1 MTAIAPSAFKSFATL
16 GVAGQRK
23 PASAPVDVG
32 EAYAAWRDGLKTK
45 AVSSDFVAGL
55 DSSRATFLAV
65 ARRAQETGG
74 LDDPQAFLK
83 SLSTDELNALQ
94 TTAELGD
101 PINPATLSR
110 EGAYNLLVTR
120 GQARDLDQDGLTEVG
135 VARTIVFPP
144 QDAPANVRAAWDSAM
159 AGQDEGT
166 RMTLSLSAWMGTHGR
181 PLDAEGSKAGW
192 SEADFDW
199 TDAARRLVAGARENL
214 KYQASAEQQRH
225 GVAALRAFEA
235 FLANLAGPLPA

>member
-94 TTAELGD
+94 TTAGLAD

-159 AGQDEGT
+159 AGQDE
-166 RMTLSLSAWMGTHGR
+166 GTHGR